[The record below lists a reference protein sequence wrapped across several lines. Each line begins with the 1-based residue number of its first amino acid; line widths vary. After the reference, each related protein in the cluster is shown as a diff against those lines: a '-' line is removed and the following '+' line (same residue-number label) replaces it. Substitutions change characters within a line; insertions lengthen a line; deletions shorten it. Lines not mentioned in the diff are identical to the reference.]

1 MKADSEF
8 ELKLA
13 GGKVVTFE
21 GQTGEEAVARCRD
34 LHCESQVIAWR
45 PIVHGFFLYSPR
57 VSIIIP

>member
-1 MKADSEF
+1 MESGF

-13 GGKVVTFE
+13 SGKIVKSIGHTC
-21 GQTGEEAVARCRD
+21 EEAVIRYTD
-34 LHCESQVIAWR
+34 SHQGSQVIAWR